1 MDAFVYNLQ
10 RFINTFGDDGKS
22 ELNTVCSKHQLVIAP
37 QDTTKFTYG
46 GLDLKDGV
54 LRLVFQETNLGTN
67 VSDVSA
73 EIAKALKDAPP
84 APGASAFNIV
94 ARNSVRDNYDSKVE
108 EVRSAIATLVN
119 MPSLK
124 LNPNF
129 DHNSSMLAKTAKDH
143 DTWDRQIGAATL
155 DYFSSVESALKREGF
170 GGDDMLQEGFQEVIS
185 KGEICFRIVDK
196 LNKGTYNEV
205 HAEDGVLYI
214 QVRHIFANTP
224 GSSKKRGVDE
234 FVCRPPRITGMPTQA
249 MQQRKSWICCRH
261 RVCWQL
267 SLACGL
273 LSERQ
278 SPRWRENGVV

>member
-1 MDAFVYNLQ
+1 MDGFMYNLKQ
-10 RFINTFGDDGKS
+10 FIDTFGDDGKS

-37 QDTTKFTYG
+37 QDTTKFSYG
-46 GLDLKDGV
+46 GLDIKDGV
-54 LRLVFQETNLGTN
+54 LRLVFQEEHLGTN
-67 VSDVSA
+67 VSDVSR

-94 ARNSVRDNYDSKVE
+94 ARNSVRDNYDPKIE

-129 DHNSSMLAKTAKDH
+129 EHNSSMLAKTASDH
-143 DTWDRQIGAATL
+143 ETWDTQIGAATL
-155 DYFSSVESALKREGF
+155 DYFSSVESVLKREGF
-170 GGDDMLQEGFQEVIS
+170 GGDDMLQEGFQDVIT

-214 QVRHIFANTP
+214 QVRRIFANNLD
-224 GSSKKRGVDE
+224 SSKK
-234 FVCRPPRITGMPTQA
+234 
-249 MQQRKSWICCRH
+249 
-261 RVCWQL
+261 
-267 SLACGL
+267 CG
-273 LSERQ
+273 
-278 SPRWRENGVV
+278 